1 MIFPK
6 NIGTQ
11 ILFFSFLSILNGRE
25 KFYND
30 RIIIYIDNGIED
42 FQVFDDQLTTS
53 NKVLNNKL
61 ALEKAKFIRKWLPKA
76 RPTDQDRDVF
86 LNRYY
91 VVEFHSAKASM
102 EKTIEEFL
110 LLEPVRS
117 AEIIPIVELSFQPN
131 DEFWQELYG
140 LRQVKADSAYGLY
153 DIENGEIPGQM
164 PSSEIVV
171 AIPDASLMWDHPDL
185 FDNIWRNLGED
196 ADEDGTVLEY
206 IDDEWVFDP
215 DDINDIDDDGDGYI
229 DNFVGYDINYDTNDP
244 YPISP
249 TNQYHGTMVAGC
261 VSAVTNNQI
270 GISSVGF
277 SVKLMGLNCGDN
289 QGYIPTGFEGILAAA
304 HMGADIIN
312 CSWGMTSYIESNQAV
327 INTVYNEYGCVIV
340 GSAGNYGSNQAYYP
354 ASYDNVVSVTSTS
367 QSSAFSCWANRH
379 ETVDIAAPG
388 DDILCTNTTVND
400 DGELYELVDGT
411 SFSAPTVSGALALI
425 KSIFPDAD
433 NDMLISKIIV
443 SASYFPDM
451 DGDCEGED
459 LNGLLGSGQLN
470 IYQAILLNIT
480 PELSASNV
488 TIPTEGGLFYPG
500 DTTEVMITL
509 TNAPGYAPVENII
522 VTLSIDDPMITI
534 IISEFVFDEVVAS
547 GSEFNAQFLFTSSES
562 MSFGDI
568 PFNLNL
574 SAELS
579 GNFPSSLSYETYE
592 LQTEV
597 LIPFGFNQDGYPI
610 ENLNIQGSPLFTD
623 LYGNSFPQIY
633 FGSDSTMYGTWISG
647 FDAIGF
653 PFEVESEISSSA
665 AAGDLD
671 GDEDKELVFGSLDG
685 TLYAL
690 NKNGTEYLNYA
701 QPDPIIG
708 FPALNDLDNSGSLE
722 IIFVAGN
729 DTSATLYAINN
740 AGDDVTGFPVTI
752 PERIVTGPAVADID
766 GSGTADIV
774 IVTLDSNVYA
784 IDAYGSLKSGFP
796 FLTSD
801 GIQTSATLADLDGD
815 QDLEIITGNE
825 GGHVYV
831 LHHDGSIMASFVTEH
846 PIRGGISIADLDR
859 NGQMELL
866 FSGLDQYVHAWDP
879 IMDAEITGWP
889 VNIGSSSISEPIVVD
904 LDNDLDLEVI
914 TATIEGTIYISH
926 HDGSSY
932 QNFPYISQDSIHS
945 TPAIGDLDNDGDY
958 ELIVG
963 TDVNLKVLDILDVGG
978 DQYSWKAYRG
988 NSHRDGY
995 YDVSLSYLAMDNN
1008 MTSTEFSLG
1017 NNYPNPFNPVTN
1029 ITYGLPENMRVMI
1042 TVYDIKGRVVKTLV
1056 DSRQSAGHN
1065 SILWNG
1071 TNDFGAPVSTGL
1083 YFYRIQS
1090 SNFSQTKKMIFLK

>member
-1 MIFPK
+1 MIIPK
-6 NIGTQ
+6 NIGNH
-11 ILFFSFLSILNGRE
+11 IFFLFFISILNGSQ

-30 RIIIYIDNGIED
+30 KIIIYIDNGVDD
-42 FQVFDDQLTTS
+42 FQVYKDRLTTS

-61 ALEKAKFIRKWLPKA
+61 RLEKAKFIRKWLPKA
-76 RPTDQDRDVF
+76 RTTDRDGDVY

-91 VVEFHSAKASM
+91 VVEFHSAKESI

-110 LLEPVRS
+110 LLVPIRF
-117 AEIIPIVELSFQPN
+117 AEIIPIIELSFQPN
-131 DEFWQELYG
+131 DEFWQALYG

-153 DIENGEIPGQM
+153 DIDNGEIPGQM

-185 FDNIWRNLGED
+185 FENIWRNLGED
-196 ADEDGTVLEY
+196 VDGDGTVLEY
-206 IDDEWVFDP
+206 INDEWVFDP
-215 DDINDIDDDGDGYI
+215 DDINNIDDDGDGYI

-367 QSSAFSCWANRH
+367 QGSTFSCWANRH

-388 DDILCTNTTVND
+388 DDILCTTTIVND
-400 DGELYELVDGT
+400 DGELYEIVDGT
-411 SFSAPTVSGALALI
+411 SFSAPIVSGALALI

-433 NDMLISKIIV
+433 NDMLITKIIGGT
-443 SASYFPDM
+443 SYFPDM
-451 DGDCEGED
+451 DGDCDGEE
-459 LNGLLGSGQLN
+459 LNGFLGSGQLN
-470 IYQAILLNIT
+470 IYQAILLNIA
-480 PELSASNV
+480 PELYASNV
-488 TIPTEGGLFYPG
+488 TISTEGGLFYPG
-500 DTTEVMITL
+500 DTTDVIITL
-509 TNAPGYAPVENII
+509 SNAPGHASVENVI
-522 VTLSIDDPMITI
+522 VSLSIDDPMITI
-534 IISEFVFDEVVAS
+534 ISSEYVFADILAS
-547 GSEFNAQFLFTSSES
+547 GTEFDAQFLITSSES

-568 PFNLNL
+568 PFNLNI

-592 LQTEV
+592 LETEV
-597 LIPFGFNQDGYPI
+597 LIPFGFNQDGYPV
-610 ENLNIQGSPLFTD
+610 ENLNIQGSPLCVD

-633 FGSDSTMYGTWISG
+633 FGSDSMMYGTWMSG

-653 PFEVESEISSSA
+653 PFDVENEISSSA

-671 GDEDKELVFGSLDG
+671 GDGDKELVFGTMDG

-690 NKNGTEYLNYA
+690 NKNGTEYLNYV
-701 QPDPIIG
+701 QPDPIID

-722 IIFVAGN
+722 IIFIAGN

-766 GSGTADIV
+766 GSGSADIV

-784 IDAYGSLKSGFP
+784 IDAYGLLKSGFP

-801 GIQTSATLADLDGD
+801 GIQAPATLADMDGD

-825 GGHVYV
+825 GGNVYV

-846 PIRGGISIADLDR
+846 PIRGGVSIADLDR

-879 IMDAEITGWP
+879 IVDGEISGWP
-889 VNIGSSSISEPIVVD
+889 VHIGSGSISEPIVVD

-914 TATIEGTIYISH
+914 TVTIEGTIYISH
-926 HDGSSY
+926 HDGSFY

-945 TPAIGDLDNDGDY
+945 TPAIGDLDYDGDY
-958 ELIVG
+958 ELIVV
-963 TDVNLKVLDILDVGG
+963 TDVNLKVLDILDDKG

-988 NSHRDGY
+988 NSYRDGY
-995 YDVSLSYLAMDNN
+995 YDVSLSSLSMDNIIPPK
-1008 MTSTEFSLG
+1008 EFSLG
-1017 NNYPNPFNPVTN
+1017 KNYPNPFNPVTN
-1029 ITYGLPENMRVMI
+1029 IPYGLPEDMMVMI
-1042 TVYDIKGRVVKTLV
+1042 TVHDLKGRVVKTLV
-1056 DSRQSAGHN
+1056 DRRQSAGHN
-1065 SILWNG
+1065 SIFWNG
-1071 TNDFGAPVSTGL
+1071 TNDLGAPVSTGL

>member
-1 MIFPK
+1 MISPK
-6 NIGTQ
+6 NIGIQ
-11 ILFFSFLSILNGRE
+11 IIFFSFLSILNGRE

-30 RIIIYIDNGIED
+30 RIIIYIDNGVED

-53 NKVLNNKL
+53 NKVLNTKL
-61 ALEKAKFIRKWLPKA
+61 ALVKAKVIRKWLPKA
-76 RPTDQDRDVF
+76 RPTDHDGDVF

-91 VVEFHSAKASM
+91 VVEFHSAKKSI
-102 EKTIEEFL
+102 EKTIEDFL
-110 LLEPVRS
+110 LLESVRS
-117 AEIIPIVELSFQPN
+117 AEIIPIVELAFQPN
-131 DEFWQELYG
+131 DEFWQALYG

-196 ADEDGTVLEY
+196 ADGDGTVLEY

-215 DDINDIDDDGDGYI
+215 GDINDIDDDGDGYI

-340 GSAGNYGSNQAYYP
+340 GSAGNNGSNQAYYP

-400 DGELYELVDGT
+400 NGELYEIVDGT
-411 SFSAPTVSGALALI
+411 SFSGPTVSGALALI

-451 DGDCEGED
+451 NGDCEGED

-480 PELSASNV
+480 PELFASNV

-509 TNAPGYAPVENII
+509 SNAPGGAPVENVI
-522 VTLSIDDPMITI
+522 VSLSIADPMITI
-534 IISEFVFDEVVAS
+534 INSEFVFDEVVAS
-547 GSEFNAQFLFTSSES
+547 GSEFDAQFLFTSSES

-592 LQTEV
+592 LETEV
-597 LIPFGFNQDGYPI
+597 LIPFGFNQVGYPI

-633 FGSDSTMYGTWISG
+633 FGSDSMMYGTWISG

-690 NKNGTEYLNYA
+690 NKNGTEYLTYA

-708 FPALNDLDNSGSLE
+708 FPALNDLDNSGSME

-729 DTSATLYAINN
+729 DTSATLYVINN

-752 PERIVTGPAVADID
+752 SERIVTGPAVADID

-801 GIQTSATLADLDGD
+801 GIQAPATLADLDGD

-825 GGHVYV
+825 GGNVYV
-831 LHHDGSIMASFVTEH
+831 LHHDGSVMASFVTEH
-846 PIRGGISIADLDR
+846 PIRGGVSIADLDR

-879 IMDAEITGWP
+879 IVDAEITGWP
-889 VNIGSSSISEPIVVD
+889 VNIGSGSISEPIVVD

-958 ELIVG
+958 ELIIG
-963 TDVNLKVLDILDVGG
+963 TAVNLKVLDILDIGG

-995 YDVSLSYLAMDNN
+995 YDVSLSYLAMDKN
-1008 MTSTEFSLG
+1008 MTPTEFSLG

-1029 ITYGLPENMRVMI
+1029 ITYGLPEDMRVMI

-1056 DSRQSAGHN
+1056 DSKQSAGHN
-1065 SILWNG
+1065 SIFWNG

>member
-1 MIFPK
+1 MIIPK
-6 NIGTQ
+6 NIGNH
-11 ILFFSFLSILNGRE
+11 IFFLFFISILNGSQ

-30 RIIIYIDNGIED
+30 KIIIYIDNGVDD
-42 FQVFDDQLTTS
+42 FQVYKDRLTTS

-61 ALEKAKFIRKWLPKA
+61 RLEKAKFIRKWLPKA
-76 RPTDQDRDVF
+76 RTTDRDGDVY

-91 VVEFHSAKASM
+91 VVEFHSAKESI

-110 LLEPVRS
+110 LLVPIRF
-117 AEIIPIVELSFQPN
+117 AEIIPIIELSFQPN
-131 DEFWQELYG
+131 DEFWQALYG

-153 DIENGEIPGQM
+153 DIDNGEIPGQM

-185 FDNIWRNLGED
+185 FENIWRNLGED
-196 ADEDGTVLEY
+196 VDGDGTVLEY
-206 IDDEWVFDP
+206 INDEWVFDP
-215 DDINDIDDDGDGYI
+215 DDINNIDDDGDGYI

-367 QSSAFSCWANRH
+367 QGSTFSCWANRH

-388 DDILCTNTTVND
+388 DDILCTTTIVND
-400 DGELYELVDGT
+400 DGELYEIVDGT
-411 SFSAPTVSGALALI
+411 SFSAPIVSGALALI

-433 NDMLISKIIV
+433 NDMLITKIIGGT
-443 SASYFPDM
+443 SYFPDM
-451 DGDCEGED
+451 DGDCDGEE
-459 LNGLLGSGQLN
+459 LNGFLGSGQLN
-470 IYQAILLNIT
+470 IYQAILLNIA
-480 PELSASNV
+480 PELYASNV
-488 TIPTEGGLFYPG
+488 TISTEGGLFYPG
-500 DTTEVMITL
+500 DTTDVIITL
-509 TNAPGYAPVENII
+509 SNAPGHASVENVI
-522 VTLSIDDPMITI
+522 VSLSIDDPMITI
-534 IISEFVFDEVVAS
+534 ISSEYVFADILAS
-547 GSEFNAQFLFTSSES
+547 GTEFDAQFLITSSES

-568 PFNLNL
+568 PFNLNI

-592 LQTEV
+592 LETEV
-597 LIPFGFNQDGYPI
+597 LIPFGFNQDGYPV
-610 ENLNIQGSPLFTD
+610 ENLNIQGSPLCVD

-633 FGSDSTMYGTWISG
+633 FGSDSMMYGTWMSG

-653 PFEVESEISSSA
+653 PFDVENEISSSA

-671 GDEDKELVFGSLDG
+671 GDGDKELVFGTMDG

-690 NKNGTEYLNYA
+690 NKNGTEYLNYV
-701 QPDPIIG
+701 QPDPIID

-722 IIFVAGN
+722 IIFIAGN

-740 AGDDVTGFPVTI
+740 AGDDVTGFPFTI
-752 PERIVTGPAVADID
+752 PERIVAGPAVADID
-766 GSGTADIV
+766 DSGTSDIV
-774 IVTLDSNVYA
+774 IVTLDSNIYA
-784 IDAYGSLKSGFP
+784 IDVYGSLKSGFP
-796 FLTSD
+796 FLSSD
-801 GIQTSATLADLDGD
+801 GIQTPATLADLDGD

-825 GGHVYV
+825 GGNVYV
-831 LHHDGSIMASFVTEH
+831 LHHDGSIMVSFVMEH

-866 FSGLDQYVHAWDP
+866 FSGLDQYVHAWNP
-879 IMDAEITGWP
+879 IVDGEIAGWP
-889 VNIGSSSISEPIVVD
+889 VNIGSVSISEPIVVD
-904 LDNDLDLEVI
+904 LDNDLNLEVI
-914 TATIEGTIYISH
+914 TATSEGTIYISH

-945 TPAIGDLDNDGDY
+945 TPTIGDLDNDGDY

-963 TDVNLKVLDILDVGG
+963 TEMNLKVLDILDDKG
-978 DQYSWKAYRG
+978 DQYSWKAYRN

-995 YDVSLSYLAMDNN
+995 YDVSLSYLAMDKNI
-1008 MTSTEFSLG
+1008 TPKEFSLG
-1017 NNYPNPFNPVTN
+1017 KNYPNPFNPITN
-1029 ITYGLPENMRVMI
+1029 IPYGLPEDMRVI
-1042 TVYDIKGRVVKTLV
+1042 IKVYDIKGSVVKTLV
-1056 DSRQSAGHN
+1056 DRRQSAGHN
-1065 SILWNG
+1065 SIFWNG
-1071 TNDFGAPVSTGL
+1071 TNNLGAPVSTGL
-1083 YFYRIQS
+1083 YFYRIES
-1090 SNFSQTKKMIFLK
+1090 SKFIQTKKMIFLK